1 MYCTVLQCTWI
12 NQLQSRTMRTV
23 PKCQVLGYISYNEL
37 RPDNIMHLPPVKEEG
52 MDDGGL
58 LEGDELGGDQLREAE
73 MDRVGELPGA
83 QVHGLEGGEDPVEQ
97 GDVRAVLGDVDG
109 VEAEQVLEGHHLVA
123 GLHHAGPEGEH
134 RAAV

>member
-1 MYCTVLQCTWI
+1 MCTVLYC
-12 NQLQSRTMRTV
+12 SV
-23 PKCQVLGYISYNEL
+23 PGYISYEHRPNNIVHL
-37 RPDNIMHLPPVKEEG
+37 RLVKEEG

-58 LEGDELGGDQLREAE
+58 LEGDELGGDQLGEAE

-83 QVHGLEGGEDPVEQ
+83 QVHGLEGGEDPVEH
-97 GDVRAVLGDVDG
+97 GDFSAVLGGVNG